1 MMKNIADYS
10 WTKENYISF
19 RDIIF
24 SILEDMNKCNLN
36 LAEAELN
43 LIHTLNDVMYDY
55 EMVLMDRNET
65 Y

>member
-1 MMKNIADYS
+1 MKNITDYT
-10 WTKENYISF
+10 WTKEHYLSF

-55 EMVLMDRNET
+55 EMLLMNRNES

>member
-1 MMKNIADYS
+1 MKNITDYN
-10 WTKENYISF
+10 WTAEKYINF

-43 LIHTLNDVMYDY
+43 LIHKLNDVMYDY
-55 EMVLMDRNET
+55 EMELMNRNES

>member
-1 MMKNIADYS
+1 MKSITNYI
-10 WTKENYISF
+10 WTKENYLSF

-55 EMVLMDRNET
+55 EMMLMDRNEN

>member
-1 MMKNIADYS
+1 MKNITDYYWS
-10 WTKENYISF
+10 EEKYINF

-24 SILEDMNKCNLN
+24 SILEDMNKCDLN

-43 LIHTLNDVMYDY
+43 LIHKLNDIMYDY
-55 EMVLMDRNET
+55 ETELMNRNES

>member
-1 MMKNIADYS
+1 MKNITDYC
-10 WTKENYISF
+10 WTAENYISF

-24 SILEDMNKCNLN
+24 SILEDMNKCELN

-43 LIHTLNDVMYDY
+43 LIHKLNDVMYDY
-55 EMVLMDRNET
+55 EMELMDRNES

>member
-1 MMKNIADYS
+1 MKNITDYN
-10 WTKENYISF
+10 WTEENYISF

-24 SILEDMNKCNLN
+24 SILEDMNKCDLN

-43 LIHTLNDVMYDY
+43 LIHKLNDVMYDY
-55 EMVLMDRNET
+55 EMELMNRNES

>member
-1 MMKNIADYS
+1 MKNITDYYWS
-10 WTKENYISF
+10 AEKYINF

-24 SILEDMNKCNLN
+24 SILEDMNKCDLN

-43 LIHTLNDVMYDY
+43 LIHKLNDVMYDY
-55 EMVLMDRNET
+55 EMVLMDRNES

>member
-1 MMKNIADYS
+1 MKNITDYYWSAD
-10 WTKENYISF
+10 NYISF

-24 SILEDMNKCNLN
+24 SILEDMNKCDLN

-43 LIHTLNDVMYDY
+43 LIHKLNDVMYDY
-55 EMVLMDRNET
+55 EMELMNRNES